1 MFFCFFVK
9 CCIVTEVVP
18 PQPDDEYN
26 LTVDVNS
33 TQLEQKFLNNATDV
47 VEFKAGSQ
55 TYSLNF
61 KYMKQSNKQYGTKRN
76 VRRRPRFV
84 STVEVKASMAT
95 KNPSRA
101 SFGDIPCH
109 WDKTQVPETGYK
121 RVAVHCSSKEFK
133 EIEALF
139 LKTLKEGIIV
149 KIERIQNKQLWDTY
163 QLKKSHMKNNNKGC
177 DVTEKKL
184 FHGTDNKHVDVIC
197 HSNFDWR
204 LCGVHGTSYGKGSY
218 FARDA
223 KYSNHFTSESDVKS
237 MFLSRLL
244 VGEYTEGSPDYVRP
258 PHKDKGGMS
267 LFDSCVDNVANPC
280 IYVIFE
286 RQQIYP
292 EYLLQYQLPK
302 TATGGAAAP
311 VAVGGAAAAAAAVAF
326 GGVAAVAA
334 TAAVV
339 RAKKAKSTQQSNQNA
354 TSTSQV
360 SSIAH
365 KPSTPQQSP
374 MQPCVIA

>member
-1 MFFCFFVK
+1 
-9 CCIVTEVVP
+9 
-18 PQPDDEYN
+18 
-26 LTVDVNS
+26 
-33 TQLEQKFLNNATDV
+33 
-47 VEFKAGSQ
+47 
-55 TYSLNF
+55 
-61 KYMKQSNKQYGTKRN
+61 
-76 VRRRPRFV
+76 
-84 STVEVKASMAT
+84 
-95 KNPSRA
+95 
-101 SFGDIPCH
+101 
-109 WDKTQVPETGYK
+109 
-121 RVAVHCSSKEFK
+121 
-133 EIEALF
+133 
-139 LKTLKEGIIV
+139 
-149 KIERIQNKQLWDTY
+149 
-163 QLKKSHMKNNNKGC
+163 
-177 DVTEKKL
+177 
-184 FHGTDNKHVDVIC
+184 
-197 HSNFDWR
+197 
-204 LCGVHGTSYGKGSY
+204 
-218 FARDA
+218 
-223 KYSNHFTSESDVKS
+223 

-267 LFDSCVDNVANPC
+267 LFDSCVDNVANPS

-302 TATGGAAAP
+302 TGTGG
-311 VAVGGAAAAAAAVAF
+311 AAAAAVAF
-326 GGVAAVAA
+326 GGVGAVAA